1 MNQPATQAAQS
12 DLVELRIPCRT
23 EWVALARLA
32 VAAVAN
38 RLRFSIEEIEDVK
51 LAVTEACTAVIQH
64 DNHGESIEIACET
77 DSGSLRLRVHDA
89 GRHVHREPK
98 STAID
103 FDEARVAGL
112 GVFLIRTLMD
122 EVTYEVHPDT
132 GTDLHMVKRLPV
144 RSV

>member
-1 MNQPATQAAQS
+1 MNQAATQAAQS
-12 DLVELRIPCRT
+12 DVVELRIPCRAD
-23 EWVALARLA
+23 WVALARLA

-38 RLRFSIEEIEDVK
+38 RLRFSIEEIEDIK

-64 DNHGESIEIACET
+64 DNHGESIDIALEA
-77 DSGSLRLRVHDA
+77 DAAALKLRVHDA
-89 GRHVHREPK
+89 GRHVHGAPK
-98 STAID
+98 SAAID

-122 EVTYEVHPDT
+122 EVTYEVHPET

-144 RSV
+144 RSA

>member
-1 MNQPATQAAQS
+1 MNQAATQAAQS
-12 DLVELRIPCRT
+12 DLVELRIPCRP

-38 RLRFSIEEIEDVK
+38 RLRFSIEEIEDIK

-64 DNHGESIEIACET
+64 ENHGETIEIALET
-77 DSGSLRLRVHDA
+77 DPAALKLRVHDA
-89 GRHVHREPK
+89 GRHVHGRPK
-98 STAID
+98 SGSID

-122 EVTYEVHPDT
+122 EVTYEVHPET

-144 RSV
+144 RTV

>member
-12 DLVELRIPCRT
+12 DLIELRIPSRP

-38 RLRFSIEEIEDVK
+38 RLLFSIEEIEDIK

-89 GRHVHREPK
+89 GRHVHAAAK
-98 STAID
+98 SPSID

-112 GVFLIRTLMD
+112 GIFLIRTLMD

-132 GTDLHMVKRLPV
+132 GTDLHMVKRLRA